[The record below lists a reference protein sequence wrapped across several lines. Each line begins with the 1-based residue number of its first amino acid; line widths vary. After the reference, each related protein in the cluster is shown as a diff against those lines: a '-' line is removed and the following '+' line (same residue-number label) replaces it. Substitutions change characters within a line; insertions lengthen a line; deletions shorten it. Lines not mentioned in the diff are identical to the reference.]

1 MSITP
6 QFMTAVNNGDITYVR
21 VMLKNE
27 ILLSAENGSFEEMF
41 TYASTHMNGLI
52 DVHDGEVFEED
63 DAWNKDYMN
72 KQMVRVMDN
81 FSKERIELLQKIVR
95 KLYGKQQKTGE
106 GARKVS
112 HQYDQS
118 RSQSFD
124 RSEFQFDDLPFWVKI
139 GAGAIVVA
147 LALLMGRR

>member
-1 MSITP
+1 
-6 QFMTAVNNGDITYVR
+6 
-21 VMLKNE
+21 
-27 ILLSAENGSFEEMF
+27 
-41 TYASTHMNGLI
+41 
-52 DVHDGEVFEED
+52 
-63 DAWNKDYMN
+63 MN
-72 KQMVRVMDN
+72 KQMVLVMDN

-106 GARKVS
+106 GARKVY

-124 RSEFQFDDLPFWVKI
+124 RSEFQSDDLSFWMKI
-139 GAGAIVVA
+139 GVGAIVVA

>member
-41 TYASTHMNGLI
+41 TYARTHMNGLI

-72 KQMVRVMDN
+72 KQMVRVM
-81 FSKERIELLQKIVR
+81 E
-95 KLYGKQQKTGE
+95 
-106 GARKVS
+106 
-112 HQYDQS
+112 YDQS

>member
-41 TYASTHMNGLI
+41 TYARTHMN
-52 DVHDGEVFEED
+52 V
-63 DAWNKDYMN
+63 Y
-72 KQMVRVMDN
+72 
-81 FSKERIELLQKIVR
+81 
-95 KLYGKQQKTGE
+95 
-106 GARKVS
+106 